1 MLATTR
7 QEVVMVDTSSKDS
20 MQEGLHN
27 LYPSRDK
34 HALKGLYLCS
44 DLRQHIADGE
54 TYVYS
59 NFITSLDGRI
69 AITPTVCDDLE
80 IPEETANPRDWRL
93 FLELAAPADALIVSG
108 RYVRQLAEGSAQ
120 ATPPFES
127 DTPEDLRDFRAQNN
141 LPIKPALVI
150 LSNSLDLPVDM
161 LAGYEDRRIIV
172 ATSDKG
178 SADKVKALKSAGIV
192 VKRLGSSRVNGR
204 LLIEALKQEGL
215 KLIFSMAGPLV
226 MHTLLAANVLDR
238 LYMTTVL
245 RILSGAEFATI
256 ARGDL
261 LDPAYDF
268 TLSALYLDKHGP
280 DGVEQLLQVYDKRST

>member
-1 MLATTR
+1 MANP
-7 QEVVMVDTSSKDS
+7 SSNDS

-27 LYPSRDK
+27 LYPSGDK
-34 HALKGLYLCS
+34 HDLKGLYLCS
-44 DLRQHIADGE
+44 DLRQHIADGNSF
-54 TYVYS
+54 VYS

-80 IPEETANPRDWRL
+80 IPRETANPRDWRL

-120 ATPPFES
+120 AAPPFES
-127 DTPEDLRDFRAQNN
+127 DTPEDLRDFRAQNH

-161 LAGYEDRRIIV
+161 LAEYEDRRIIV
-172 ATSDKG
+172 ATSDRA
-178 SADKVKALKSAGIV
+178 SADSIKGLENEGIV
-192 VKRLGSSRVNGR
+192 VKRLGNSSVDGK
-204 LLIEALKQEGL
+204 LLIEALMQEGL

-268 TLSALYLDKHGP
+268 TLSALYLDTHGP
-280 DGVEQLLQVYDKRST
+280 DDVEQLLQVYDKSKT

>member
-1 MLATTR
+1 MTDETR
-7 QEVVMVDTSSKDS
+7 NDS
-20 MQEGLHN
+20 MQEGLHK
-27 LYPSRDK
+27 LYPSGDK

-44 DLRQHIADGE
+44 DLRQHIAHGN

-69 AITPTVCDDLE
+69 ATTPTVCDDLE
-80 IPEETANPRDWRL
+80 IPEETANLRDWRL

-120 ATPPFES
+120 AAPPFES
-127 DTPEDLRDFRAQNN
+127 DTPEDLRDFRAQSH
-141 LPIKPALVI
+141 LPTKPALVI

-161 LAGYEDRRIIV
+161 LAEYEDRRIIV
-172 ATSDKG
+172 ATSDRANPD
-178 SADKVKALKSAGIV
+178 SVEELENAGIV
-192 VKRLGSSRVNGR
+192 VKRLGRSRVDGK
-204 LLIEALKQEGL
+204 LLIEALTQEGL

-226 MHTLLAANVLDR
+226 MHTLLAASVLDR

-261 LDPAYDF
+261 LEPAYDF
-268 TLSALYLDKHGP
+268 SLSALYLDKHGP
-280 DGVEQLLQVYDKRST
+280 EGVEQLLQVYDKRKT